1 MSVILGQIS
10 YLPNNE
16 LRTKRL
22 EAAQFQLEWLHKLLP
37 NVQIMCVAQAYE
49 QSECDKP
56 FVNYYR
62 YDNGIGAGKARNI
75 ILEKFYNSDYDWLFL
90 WDDDTVLYEHYS
102 PEKFL
107 YDIFDNEEKFKQVD
121 AVSALEPEYY
131 PYKKLNYQDVGNLTH
146 YKFEPRVLNSGSATS
161 IIRNIKKFYD
171 KEVYFPNV
179 NANKGEGRE
188 DIEFL
193 IAWLKRDLNWYTMQT
208 MIRKSLCFDKS
219 SIFGSDTKARD
230 AVLMKDLDVIC
241 ERYAED
247 GITRDIKGK
256 ITWKNFN
263 ERYNKS
269 LKVLYIERKEPIVFE
284 DSVIPKT
291 KQSQTQNIF
300 DIF

>member
-1 MSVILGQIS
+1 MSVLIGQIS

-16 LRTKRL
+16 LRTKRF
-22 EAAQFQLEWLHKLLP
+22 EASQFQIEWLHKLLP
-37 NVQIMCVAQAYE
+37 NAPIMCVAQAYE
-49 QSECDKP
+49 ASECDKQ
-56 FVNYYR
+56 FVDYER
-62 YDNGIGAGKARNI
+62 FENGIGAGKARNI

-107 YDIFDNEEKFKQVD
+107 YDIFENEEKFKNVD

-131 PYKKLNYQDVGNLTH
+131 PYKKLNYQDKGNLTH

-161 IIRNIKKFYD
+161 IIRNIKKFYG

-179 NANKGEGRE
+179 DANKGEGRE

-193 IAWLKRDLNWYTMQT
+193 IAWLKLGLNWYTMQT

-219 SIFGSDTKARD
+219 SIFGADTKARD
-230 AVLMKDLDVIC
+230 KILMHDLDVIC
-241 ERYAED
+241 DRYKND
-247 GITRDIKGK
+247 GITRDINGK

-269 LKVLYIERKEPIVFE
+269 EKVLYIERKEPIE
-284 DSVIPKT
+284 YTESTTPKQKT
-291 KQSQTQNIF
+291 NSKKLF
-300 DIF
+300 DI

>member
-1 MSVILGQIS
+1 MSVMIGQIS
-10 YLPNNE
+10 YLPNND

-22 EAAQFQLEWLHKLLP
+22 EASRFQIEWLHKLLP
-37 NVQIMCVAQAYE
+37 NTKIISVAQAYE
-49 QSECDKP
+49 VSECDKQ
-56 FVNYYR
+56 FVDYER
-62 YDNGIGAGKARNI
+62 FENGIGAGAARNI
-75 ILEKFYNSDYDWLFL
+75 LLKIFYNSDYDWLFL

-107 YDIFDNEEKFKQVD
+107 YDIFENEEKFKKVD

-131 PYKKLNYQDVGNLTH
+131 PYKKLNYQDKGNLTH

-161 IIRNIKKFYD
+161 IIRNIKKFYG

-179 NANKGEGRE
+179 DANKGEGRE

-193 IAWLKRDLNWYTMQT
+193 IAWLKKGFNWYTMQT

-219 SIFGSDTKARD
+219 SIFGSDTKSRD
-230 AVLMKDLDVIC
+230 KILMHDLDVIC
-241 ERYAED
+241 DRYKND
-247 GITRDIKGK
+247 GITRDINGK

-269 LKVLYIERKEPIVFE
+269 EKVLYIERVEPIE
-284 DSVIPKT
+284 YTESTTPKQKT
-291 KQSQTQNIF
+291 NSKKLF
-300 DIF
+300 DIL